1 MSSPFSKIFSSKN
14 PIRNNTTGGGYDAE
28 MHKVASVPDKHA
40 TNITGTY
47 DKAYD
52 EYTNKHG
59 YVDPDEFDKMQQSKA
74 PTKMSPLEQGGYE
87 GGGDIGAAYIPT
99 AHMYT
104 DMFAKIG
111 QAAID
116 IDARNKKKKQD
127 DKFKEQYGNET
138 WYGDTDNQEYKK
150 AYASHYGVQ
159 VPTYKKEK

>member
-28 MHKVASVPDKHA
+28 IHKVASVPDKHA

-59 YVDPDEFDKMQQSKA
+59 YIDPDEFDKMQQSTA
-74 PTKMSPLEQGGYE
+74 PTKMSPLNGAYE
-87 GGGDIGAAYIPT
+87 SGVDIGATYIPT
-99 AHMYT
+99 ASLYT

-111 QAAID
+111 KAVAD
-116 IDARNKKKKQD
+116 IDANKKKK
-127 DKFKEQYGNET
+127 DKEKEFYAK
-138 WYGDTDNQEYKK
+138 YGDLPTDSKEYRD
-150 AYASHYGVQ
+150 AYNKTFGIIK
-159 VPTYKKEK
+159 PTYKV